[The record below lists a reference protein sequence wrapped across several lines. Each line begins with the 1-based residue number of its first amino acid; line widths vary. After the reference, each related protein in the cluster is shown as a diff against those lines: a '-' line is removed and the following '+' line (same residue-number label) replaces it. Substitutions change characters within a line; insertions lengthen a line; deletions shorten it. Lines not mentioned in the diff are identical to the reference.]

1 MSTKM
6 YLFMLVVSTITL
18 TSILAADNPPP
29 QKNPYPQAASAK
41 INNGAGVQVTIDF
54 AKVPKENRPPE
65 TSHFK
70 ADRPLTSV
78 TVKYAGLEAGK
89 DYTYFIHEKP
99 VTGTDCS
106 TAGDRLDPRKVNTT
120 KDPKFLCDRHRPS
133 RCEVGDLSGK
143 HGVLKGNGQAETPLP
158 VYYDANLALTYSRRG
173 ILGKSIVIVDPT
185 GTAVACGNVV
195 DPNAPATA

>member
-89 DYTYFIHEKP
+89 DYTYFIPPGIAWIQGKLTQQKIQSSF
-99 VTGTDCS
+99 VTATDH
-106 TAGDRLDPRKVNTT
+106 L
-120 KDPKFLCDRHRPS
+120 
-133 RCEVGDLSGK
+133 GDLSGK